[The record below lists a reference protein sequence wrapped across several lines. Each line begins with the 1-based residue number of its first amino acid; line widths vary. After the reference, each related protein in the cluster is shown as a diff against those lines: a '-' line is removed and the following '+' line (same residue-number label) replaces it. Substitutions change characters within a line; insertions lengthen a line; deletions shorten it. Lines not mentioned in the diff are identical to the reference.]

1 MKNDF
6 IWICSH
12 GIGIFSGESFYKTN
26 ESIRNE
32 ELLCLTVLKTKHS
45 CLRGIN
51 RNSGMHLHLYLLH
64 VQILGIEMPL
74 VHFLKQTY

>member
-1 MKNDF
+1 M
-6 IWICSH
+6 
-12 GIGIFSGESFYKTN
+12 
-26 ESIRNE
+26 RNE

-45 CLRGIN
+45 CLRGID